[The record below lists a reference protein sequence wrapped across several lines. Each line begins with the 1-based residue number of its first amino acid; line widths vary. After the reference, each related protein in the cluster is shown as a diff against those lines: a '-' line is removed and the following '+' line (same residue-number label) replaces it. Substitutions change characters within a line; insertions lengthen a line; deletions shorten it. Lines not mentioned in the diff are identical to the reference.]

1 MSENI
6 INEYNSLPGEA
17 QRQVQMYIAFL
28 KNKYEENTEQKDE
41 IKDSG
46 FYGIWA
52 DRTDLSDSSA
62 YIRNERKKEWAKK
75 ID

>member
-6 INEYNSLPGEA
+6 INEYNALPGEA

-28 KNKYEENTEQKDE
+28 KNKYQENTEQKDE

>member
-1 MSENI
+1 MNENI

-28 KNKYEENTEQKDE
+28 KNKYQENTEQKDE